1 MNSVKTVLLLGLLSG
16 LVLFAGEALGGRTG
30 LEYGLIIA
38 VAMNFFSYFFSERL
52 SLMMYRAQP
61 VTPQENPEVY
71 ARVYPLVQG
80 LTQRMGLPMPRL
92 WLIPEAQPN
101 AFATGRNPHHASV
114 AFTEG
119 ILSLMTDRELEGVVA
134 HELGHVL
141 HRDILISSVAATLAA
156 AITFLARMA
165 GWAAMF
171 GGYERDREDDRGGG
185 SALGGILM
193 IILAPIAA
201 MLIQMAIS
209 RSREYS
215 ADQASAK
222 YTGSP
227 DSLISALGKLERG
240 VEQIPMDD
248 ATPATAHMFILNPF
262 SGGGLMK
269 LFSTHPSTEDR
280 IARLQ
285 AMHGDALRRMPRL
298 G

>member
-185 SALGGILM
+185 GAFGGLLM

-201 MLIQMAIS
+201 LLIQMAIS

-227 DSLISALGKLERG
+227 DGLISALGKLERG
-240 VEQIPMDD
+240 VERIPMD

-269 LFSTHPSTEDR
+269 LFSTHPSTEER

-298 G
+298 H